1 MEQIKL
7 NFFGEIV
14 SINKPNDISSLR
26 KQIAKLFSFNDQ
38 DASEILLTYK
48 KDQKT
53 EIITTD
59 EDLKTFLN
67 SNCKIID
74 LDISQKSQI
83 YQKSLNELQEEKDK
97 NKKILD
103 DLIKEKEELIK
114 LRETK
119 YSEEMKEI
127 KELDALIA
135 DLWKRKREI
144 RKKICEGKKEII
156 KQQKEVEKKIE
167 EMQKKLGIPTS
178 KPENKK
184 MFFPNQNNFFGFL
197 FPWMNT
203 FGKIENKDKKEVHFG
218 FICDGCG
225 MKPIVGKRYKC
236 KGCHNFDYCEQ
247 CFEKN
252 KNIHKHEFQVVEK
265 SIFKL
270 FDKRPKFEEKKE
282 KQDIHFGF
290 ICDGCEMAPI
300 VGKRYKCKFCKD
312 YDLCE
317 KCYENKKLCH
327 GHEFNLVESPIF
339 NRLNQSKHFNKF
351 ANKFVH
357 HFINCG
363 AFNKDHNFGRNTF
376 NHFNKFN
383 KTEKKEVHHFII
395 CDGCNKGPIVGKRY
409 KCKFCKD
416 YDLCE
421 KCYEDKKLCHGHEF
435 NLIEKPQFN
444 PFNHFNQFNKT
455 EKKEVHHLIICDGCN
470 KGPIVGKRYKC
481 KSCEDYDL
489 CEKCYEDKKL
499 CHGHEFN
506 LIEKPQFKNPLL
518 FPMNPFFTPNRPR
531 HGHAHRHGYG
541 HGFHMNPFSRTF
553 NHENRPKFM
562 HHCPTMGNLM
572 NNKKIENKSEN
583 TIENTIENKI
593 ENKKENKV
601 IHYRVKCD
609 GCGAFPIVGCRFKCA
624 VCDNFDYCE
633 ECEKKLSEKHGHPLL
648 KIRDPK
654 MNVNIIKKQFE

>member
-48 KDQKT
+48 KDQNT

-83 YQKSLNELQEEKDK
+83 YQKSLNQLQEEKEKD
-97 NKKILD
+97 KKILD
-103 DLIKEKEELIK
+103 ELIKKKEELLK

-127 KELDALIA
+127 KELDGLIA

-156 KQQKEVEKKIE
+156 KQQKEIEKKIE

-184 MFFPNQNNFFGFL
+184 MFFPTNQNNIFGFL
-197 FPWMNT
+197 FPWVNT
-203 FGKIENKDKKEVHFG
+203 LGKIENKDKKEVHFG
-218 FICDGCG
+218 FICDGCD

-236 KGCHNFDYCEQ
+236 KGCNNFDYCEK
-247 CFEKN
+247 CYEKN

-265 SIFKL
+265 SIFKF
-270 FDKRPKFEEKKE
+270 FDKRPKFNEKKE
-282 KQDIHFGF
+282 KKDIHFGF
-290 ICDGCEMAPI
+290 ICDGCDMDPI

-317 KCYENKKLCH
+317 KCYVDKKLCH
-327 GHEFNLVESPIF
+327 GHEFKLIESQKF
-339 NRLNQSKHFNKF
+339 NDFKPFN
-351 ANKFVH
+351 H
-357 HFINCG
+357 
-363 AFNKDHNFGRNTF
+363 F
-376 NHFNKFN
+376 NHFNKFG
-383 KTEKKEVHHFII
+383 KKEVHHFII

-409 KCKFCKD
+409 KCKSCKD

-444 PFNHFNQFNKT
+444 PLKNFTPFNKAD
-455 EKKEVHHLIICDGCN
+455 KKEVHHLIICDGCN
-470 KGPIVGKRYKC
+470 NGPIVGKRYKC
-481 KSCEDYDL
+481 KFCKDFDL
-489 CEKCYEDKKL
+489 CEKCYENKSL

-518 FPMNPFFTPNRPR
+518 FPMNPFFFHNRTMRGHR
-531 HGHAHRHGYG
+531 HGHR
-541 HGFHMNPFSRTF
+541 FNMNPFSRTF

-562 HHCPTMGNLM
+562 NRCPTMGNLM
-572 NNKKIENKSEN
+572 NK
-583 TIENTIENKI
+583 NKI
-593 ENKKENKV
+593 
-601 IHYRVKCD
+601 
-609 GCGAFPIVGCRFKCA
+609 
-624 VCDNFDYCE
+624 
-633 ECEKKLSEKHGHPLL
+633 
-648 KIRDPK
+648 
-654 MNVNIIKKQFE
+654 

>member
-1 MEQIKL
+1 MIQKI
-7 NFFGEIV
+7 
-14 SINKPNDISSLR
+14 

-48 KDQKT
+48 KDQNI
-53 EIITTD
+53 EIISTD
-59 EDLKTFLN
+59 EDLKTFLD

-83 YQKSLNELQEEKDK
+83 YQKSLNELQEEKEKDK
-97 NKKILD
+97 KALD
-103 DLIKEKEELIK
+103 ELIKKKEELIN
-114 LRETK
+114 LRENK

-127 KELDALIA
+127 KELDGLIA

-144 RKKICEGKKEII
+144 RKKIYEGKKEII
-156 KQQKEVEKKIE
+156 KQQKEIEKKIE
-167 EMQKKLGIPTS
+167 EMQKKLGIPVT

-184 MFFPNQNNFFGFL
+184 MFFPNQNHFFGFL
-197 FPWMNT
+197 FPLINS
-203 FGKIENKDKKEVHFG
+203 FGKNENKKEVHFG

-236 KGCHNFDYCEQ
+236 KGCHNFDYCET
-247 CFEKN
+247 CYEKN

-265 SIFKL
+265 SIFKI
-270 FDKRPKFEEKKE
+270 FPKFEEKKG
-282 KQDIHFGF
+282 KKDIHFGF
-290 ICDGCEMAPI
+290 ICDGCEMNPI

-327 GHEFNLVESPIF
+327 GHEFNLIENQKFDPF
-339 NRLNQSKHFNKF
+339 NAFNHFNP
-351 ANKFVH
+351 
-357 HFINCG
+357 
-363 AFNKDHNFGRNTF
+363 F
-376 NHFNKFN
+376 NHFNKLD
-383 KTEKKEVHHFII
+383 KREVHHFII
-395 CDGCNKGPIVGKRY
+395 CDGCNKGPIVGKWY

-444 PFNHFNQFNKT
+444 TFNHFNQINKDN
-455 EKKEVHHLIICDGCN
+455 KKEVHHLIICDGCN

-481 KSCEDYDL
+481 KFCEDFDL

-506 LIEKPQFKNPLL
+506 LIEKPQFKNPFIL
-518 FPMNPFFTPNRPR
+518 
-531 HGHAHRHGYG
+531 
-541 HGFHMNPFSRTF
+541 HMNPFSFHNRPRNGHRHGHRFGHRHDPKFNMNPFSKTF

-572 NNKKIENKSEN
+572 NQNNID
-583 TIENTIENKI
+583 NKI
-593 ENKKENKV
+593 ENKNDNKI
-601 IHYRVKCD
+601 IHYGVKCD
-609 GCGAFPIVGCRFKCA
+609 GCGVFPIVGCRFKCA

-654 MNVNIIKKQFE
+654 MKVNIIKKQFK